1 MHYGDNNDFIR
12 YEEEIYS
19 FIQIS
24 KSFFHVY
31 REHLECAD
39 AENQLL
45 IFLFS
50 AFGRIIVKDFD
61 NLLDIDKIRLFQ
73 VIESMI
79 SSDDKFLS
87 TITATGLLESIVINA
102 ENQDKSNKLFL
113 KILKLC
119 HKNTYLYIKEWSA
132 IHDITINNPNDYQ

>member
-1 MHYGDNNDFIR
+1 M
-12 YEEEIYS
+12 
-19 FIQIS
+19 
-24 KSFFHVY
+24 
-31 REHLECAD
+31 ECAD